1 MKIDGPGS
9 AGKIGAAKKTAKA
22 GGAKGAGFANALNGA
37 SEETVEESGGVAG
50 GAALGSIDALLALQ
64 GVDSVDTVDPDE
76 KRRNGAAKARGEDLL
91 DRLEDIRIGLLTGRI
106 PQDRLQQLKEAVR
119 RTGESAADP
128 GLRLLINEIE
138 IRVEVELA
146 KHAAQ

>member
-9 AGKIGAAKKTAKA
+9 AGKIGAAKKTSKS
-22 GGAKGAGFANALNGA
+22 GGAKGTGFSDALHGA
-37 SEETVEESGGVAG
+37 SEEPAEETGGVAG

-64 GVDSVDTVDPDE
+64 GVDAVDSVDPDE
-76 KRRNGAAKARGEDLL
+76 KRRNSAAVDRGEDLL

-106 PQDRLQQLKEAVR
+106 PQERLQQLKEAVR
-119 RTGESAADP
+119 RSGESAADP
-128 GLRLLINEIE
+128 TLRLLINEIE

-146 KHAAQ
+146 KHAG